1 MAQEVIRTEHG
12 VKLEVPD
19 GTFRCE
25 VQFYTPSIVRV
36 VKYPQAEM
44 PEEKSLAV
52 VLAPEEVKFNV
63 KVADD
68 VVTLKS
74 SELTVTLDKQGG
86 TVAFADKQGAPLLA
100 EQAGA
105 SNAGKEALAGDRD
118 LAFPQEIPLGKGVYL
133 HIVRD
138 EGVGAFFDLVAR
150 QKQVPFDADGVG
162 LPGAVA
168 VQHPARVALAAH
180 QTGLGRHGSRD
191 APHIAVAEIRQ
202 RLQPVGRERRGVGV
216 DKERLKRQHE

>member
-1 MAQEVIRTEHG
+1 MLCSAGTLMAQEVIRTEHG
-12 VKLEVPD
+12 VKLEVPG

-86 TVAFADKQGAPLLA
+86 TVALQISRVHLCWRNRGHLHSSLVKTK
-100 EQAGA
+100 
-105 SNAGKEALAGDRD
+105 ST
-118 LAFPQEIPLGKGVYL
+118 KGI
-133 HIVRD
+133 IVS
-138 EGVGAFFDLVAR
+138 V
-150 QKQVPFDADGVG
+150 
-162 LPGAVA
+162 
-168 VQHPARVALAAH
+168 
-180 QTGLGRHGSRD
+180 
-191 APHIAVAEIRQ
+191 
-202 RLQPVGRERRGVGV
+202 RLSG
-216 DKERLKRQHE
+216 